1 MPDNSKQHGKASG
14 GLIAL
19 AAVLALGLGAAAWWL
34 AAGEEAF
41 GGALGSLAS
50 PGQTDPAPV
59 PTALVTR
66 GNIEKTISGT
76 GEVKGSASER
86 LKPASW
92 RYFKSFDAPLNKLVR
107 AGEPLMTYT
116 SGEVMSA
123 PYDLVVK
130 SRTVPKAGEA
140 LSPDDHFA
148 EVERMDT
155 VHVEMPVAE
164 SDLASLAEGQEVD
177 VVVGSQGTRT
187 GAISNI
193 SQVGAYQASGSKF
206 TVTVEVPNDGSI
218 WLGMS
223 ATLSVKVAQA
233 TDVLTVPVSAVQ
245 GDGDAKTVTVREPD
259 GSLRTVGVSTGLSDG
274 SKVEVA
280 GEISEGD
287 AVVLHESAAMPGG
300 SAGDTIVTMTETA

>member
-1 MPDNSKQHGKASG
+1 MPDKSRQQGKVSG

-19 AAVLALGLGAAAWWL
+19 AAVLALALGSAAWWL

-41 GGALGSLAS
+41 GGALSGLAS
-50 PGQTDPAPV
+50 GGQSDPAPV
-59 PTALVTR
+59 LTTLVSR
-66 GNIEKTISGT
+66 GSIEKTISGT

-86 LKPASW
+86 LKPAPW

-116 SGEVMSA
+116 NGEVMSA

-130 SRTVPKAGEA
+130 SRTVPKAREA
-140 LSPDDHFA
+140 LSPDDHFV

-164 SDLASLAEGQEVD
+164 SDLASLAEGQEVG
-177 VVVGSQGTRT
+177 VVVGSQGERT
-187 GAISNI
+187 GVISNI
-193 SQVGAYQASGSKF
+193 NQVGAYQASGSRF

-223 ATLSVKVAQA
+223 ATLSVKVARA
-233 TDVLTVPVSAVQ
+233 ADVLTVPVSAVQ
-245 GDGDAKTVTVREPD
+245 GEGDAKTVTVLDPD
-259 GSLRTVGVSTGLSDG
+259 GSLRTVDVSTGLSDG
-274 SKVEVA
+274 TKVEVA
-280 GEISEGD
+280 GELNEGD
-287 AVVLHESAAMPGG
+287 AVVLHESAAMPGEG
-300 SAGDTIVTMTETA
+300 VPDTSVTMKAAA

>member
-1 MPDNSKQHGKASG
+1 MSDNSKRQGRVSV

-19 AAVLALGLGAAAWWL
+19 AAVLALALGAAAWWL

-41 GGALGSLAS
+41 GGALGSLA
-50 PGQTDPAPV
+50 PRGQSDPAPV
-59 PTALVTR
+59 STAPVSR
-66 GNIEKTISGT
+66 GTIEKTISGT
-76 GEVKGSASER
+76 GEVKGSASEK
-86 LKPASW
+86 LKPAPW

-116 SGEVMSA
+116 NGEVMSA
-123 PYDLVVK
+123 PYDLVAK
-130 SRTVPKAGEA
+130 SRTVPKTREA
-140 LSPDDHFA
+140 LSQDDHFV
-148 EVERMDT
+148 EVERVDT

-164 SDLASLAEGQEVD
+164 SDLASLAEGQEVG
-177 VVVGSQGTRT
+177 VVVGSQGART
-187 GAISNI
+187 GVISNI
-193 SQVGAYQASGSKF
+193 NQVGAYQASGSRF

-233 TDVLTVPVSAVQ
+233 IDVLTVPVSAVQ
-245 GDGDAKTVTVREPD
+245 GDGDAKTVTVLDPD